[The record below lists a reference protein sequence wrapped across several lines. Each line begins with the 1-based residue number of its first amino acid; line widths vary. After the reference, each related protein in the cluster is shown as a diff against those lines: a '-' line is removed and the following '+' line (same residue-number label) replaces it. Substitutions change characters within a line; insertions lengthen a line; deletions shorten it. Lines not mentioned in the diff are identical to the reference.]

1 MRNEY
6 RNAMRSK
13 ILIKNA
19 YIELLKQKPATKITV
34 TDIIHTANISRG
46 TFYAHYKDT
55 IDLWESFQRDF
66 LNQLIHFTNKHQ
78 EELLVNKIDLLLN
91 KTMDILKNDFETYN
105 VLANQDFSFYFY
117 HDIKRVILESL
128 IKEYSVSEE
137 VQRSLNIYIG
147 GFIMLHR
154 EWLENPNFES
164 MEEYTKTLSRLI
176 HQGIII

>member
-1 MRNEY
+1 MDLRIEKTE
-6 RNAMRSK
+6 RG
-13 ILIKNA
+13 IKNA
-19 YIELLKQKPATKITV
+19 FIELRSRKPLEKITV
-34 TDIIHTANISRG
+34 KELCESARINKS

-147 GFIMLHR
+147 GFIMLLR

>member
-66 LNQLIHFTNKHQ
+66 LNQLIK
-78 EELLVNKIDLLLN
+78 
-91 KTMDILKNDFETYN
+91 KNY
-105 VLANQDFSFYFY
+105 
-117 HDIKRVILESL
+117 
-128 IKEYSVSEE
+128 
-137 VQRSLNIYIG
+137 
-147 GFIMLHR
+147 
-154 EWLENPNFES
+154 
-164 MEEYTKTLSRLI
+164 
-176 HQGIII
+176 

>member
-91 KTMDILKNDFETYN
+91 KTMDILK
-105 VLANQDFSFYFY
+105 
-117 HDIKRVILESL
+117 SL

-147 GFIMLHR
+147 GFIMLLR

-164 MEEYTKTLSRLI
+164 MEEYTKHCLDLSIRGLLFNKI
-176 HQGIII
+176 LLLLLFKVYNI